1 MVLELMND
9 LHSAVQKLIAQPSV
23 LRFEGSMCRWLLLSG
38 KSGFERELSS
48 STTNHPD
55 VAKVFGKGSE
65 SVPGGELDRH
75 VQVKHGMTSAPYSVE
90 LVESFLKLIR
100 ADFRLS
106 DVAGFSPGPSPQK
119 VTWQRTSLS
128 MTCVAEWSKQR
139 VKRAR
144 HVNTAPTPRTMNTTA
159 HVFSVCL
166 THGSSS
172 QQ

>member
-1 MVLELMND
+1 MILRRKSECLDIVGSCCRAD
-9 LHSAVQKLIAQPSV
+9 LGL
-23 LRFEGSMCRWLLLSG
+23 
-38 KSGFERELSS
+38 RELSS

-55 VAKVFGKGSE
+55 VAKVFGKGCE

-75 VQVKHGMTSAPYSVE
+75 EQVKHGMTSAPYSVE

-144 HVNTAPTPRTMNTTA
+144 HVNTAPTPCTMNTTA
-159 HVFSVCL
+159 HVFF
-166 THGSSS
+166 
-172 QQ
+172 QFA